1 MIICHC
7 SEVFIKCWV
16 PTQCQLFI
24 WVSFSSGQMLK
35 TALLGGQ
42 WRQAQR
48 QKLFHIATGWLP
60 SVKAPFP
67 HFFLLLCVC
76 VKNKITSNNGST
88 KFLTLKLLNQWG
100 FALGETAT
108 GGHGAHLCS
117 VPCFSVEIRME
128 WYRFWD
134 VFNILDY
141 LFHCV
146 CHSSVL
152 YKYWQN
158 NCFVLLPWKGK
169 DKEGRVY
176 HEFRLSAGF

>member
-1 MIICHC
+1 MLSSYSVPALHL
-7 SEVFIKCWV
+7 SEL
-16 PTQCQLFI
+16 QLRPNAEDSTAWWI
-24 WVSFSSGQMLK
+24 MKAGTKTEAVSYCNWMTAISKSS
-35 TALLGGQ
+35 
-42 WRQAQR
+42 
-48 QKLFHIATGWLP
+48 
-60 SVKAPFP
+60 FP
-67 HFFLLLCVC
+67 PFFLLLCVC